1 MKQWK
6 KYPFFFMILISSLIY
21 GGGQLLGMAAE
32 PEGQTIQVP
41 VAEKNTSAGKEEGVK
56 AVPKELLQD
65 EKGIGEEAGGGKKG
79 GEAEKIEEAGNGQ
92 TGEGE
97 ETPGAGNG
105 QTGQGAETLG
115 AENGQTGQGAETP
128 EEENGQTGAGDEE
141 QPEAETREFQRVE
154 MDYLDDALFIGDS
167 RTSTLYE
174 YAGWENTDF
183 FVKYGQSVWEV
194 WDSEIEG
201 RTLEQM
207 LTEKKYGKIYIM
219 LGINEL
225 GTGTAQSF
233 REQFKNVVEQIR
245 QLQPDAVIFVEAIIH
260 VTPGKDAE
268 NTYIN
273 NQEINARNEELKTL
287 ADNKTIFYIDVN
299 EVMDGPGT
307 GKLNEDYTF
316 DGVHLKVKYID
327 VWQEFLLNHGIV

>member
-1 MKQWK
+1 
-6 KYPFFFMILISSLIY
+6 MILMSSLIY

-65 EKGIGEEAGGGKKG
+65 EKGTGEEAGEGKKG

-92 TGEGE
+92 TGEG
-97 ETPGAGNG
+97 
-105 QTGQGAETLG
+105 
-115 AENGQTGQGAETP
+115 AETP
-128 EEENGQTGAGDEE
+128 EEENGQTGAGDGE

-299 EVMDGPGT
+299 EVMDGHGT

>member
-1 MKQWK
+1 MT
-6 KYPFFFMILISSLIY
+6 
-21 GGGQLLGMAAE
+21 AE
-32 PEGQTIQVP
+32 PEEQTIQVP
-41 VAEKNTSAGKEEGVK
+41 VAEKNTSAGSEEGVK
-56 AVPKELLQD
+56 TIPKEL
-65 EKGIGEEAGGGKKG
+65 EKVEGEETAEAGSGQSGEREETAEAG
-79 GEAEKIEEAGNGQ
+79 NGQSGEGEEMPGAGNDQTGQGVETPEAENGQ

-97 ETPGAGNG
+97 
-105 QTGQGAETLG
+105 
-115 AENGQTGQGAETP
+115 
-128 EEENGQTGAGDEE
+128 
-141 QPEAETREFQRVE
+141 QPETETREFQRVE

-194 WDSEIEG
+194 WDNEIEG

-233 REQFKNVVEQIR
+233 REQFATVVEQV
-245 QLQPDAVIFVEAIIH
+245 QQFQPEAVIFVEAIIH

>member
-65 EKGIGEEAGGGKKG
+65 EKGTGEEAGEGKKG

-97 ETPGAGNG
+97 ETLEAGNG
-105 QTGQGAETLG
+105 QTGE
-115 AENGQTGQGAETP
+115 
-128 EEENGQTGAGDEE
+128 GDGE